1 MKALYAV
8 LVGLVVLV
16 LSGCE
21 GAPPESTTHA
31 GMGYEVSKL
40 FTHEDCSVYRFS
52 DYGHV
57 RYYTNCSG
65 STSYQT
71 SSGKTTRPDGVMGGR
86 L

>member
-1 MKALYAV
+1 MKTLNAV
-8 LVGLVVLV
+8 LVGLTVLV

-21 GAPPESTTHA
+21 GAPPETTTHA

-40 FTHEDCSVYRFS
+40 FTHEGCSVYRFS
-52 DYGHV
+52 DYGNA

-65 STSYQT
+65 STSYT
-71 SSGKTTRPDGVMGGR
+71 SSNGKSSRPDGVMGGR